1 MRKALITGITGQD
14 GSYLAEFLLFKGYEV
29 HGIVRRSSSFNRGRI
44 DHLYRDEHLPDV
56 RFFLHYGDLT
66 DSEQM
71 TDLIYNLRPDEIY
84 HLGAQSHVR
93 VSFDLPEY
101 TGNVTALG
109 TTRILEALR
118 RSGVKAKFYQASSS
132 EMFGAAP
139 PPQNESTPFHPR
151 SPYGAAKVYAY
162 WMVRNHREGYGLFAC
177 NGIMFNHESP
187 RRGETF
193 VTRKITYG
201 LANILAQKEKKLYF
215 GNLDAKRDWGYAPD
229 YIEAMWLM
237 LQQDNPD
244 DYVIG
249 TGETH
254 SVREFMEAAFSYMNL
269 DWQDYVEIDPVYFR
283 PTEVEALKADFSKAK
298 RELGWAPKVSFKDL
312 VKIMVDADLET
323 AGLSSP
329 GKGRKII
336 SDKGLAWNEHD

>member
-1 MRKALITGITGQD
+1 
-14 GSYLAEFLLFKGYEV
+14 
-29 HGIVRRSSSFNRGRI
+29 
-44 DHLYRDEHLPDV
+44 
-56 RFFLHYGDLT
+56 
-66 DSEQM
+66 
-71 TDLIYNLRPDEIY
+71 
-84 HLGAQSHVR
+84 
-93 VSFDLPEY
+93 
-101 TGNVTALG
+101 
-109 TTRILEALR
+109 
-118 RSGVKAKFYQASSS
+118 
-132 EMFGAAP
+132 MFGAAP

-177 NGIMFNHESP
+177 NGILFNHESP

-201 LANILAQKEKKLYF
+201 LASILAAKKKKLYF

-229 YIEAMWLM
+229 YVEAMWLM
-237 LQQDNPD
+237 LQQDKPD

-283 PTEVEALKADFSKAK
+283 PTEVEALKADSSKAK

-312 VKIMVDADLET
+312 VKIMVDTDLDA

-329 GKGRKII
+329 GEGRKII
-336 SDKGLAWNEHD
+336 SDKELAWNEHH